1 MKTTLSKLFTL
12 LGPVLLIGLGF
23 SPLLPTGSMAGETIS
38 RPVNPGKINRFAIV
52 GDTGIGE
59 RAYNPGFLA
68 VTQAMQAEKP
78 DVLIHLGDFVYQ
90 PNIFPASCDSKYID
104 EIRQHLVAPF
114 PRRIFVPGD
123 NDLPPVR
130 KKPKASGCWE
140 QIDAMDSELDAG
152 SAAGPKPRAFEGSTV
167 IGNTFI
173 AVLNAYPWKDPTEWL
188 KPRIESARAQGH
200 WIIIATHLPP
210 ITSAWYYD
218 RSQAELKQINALK
231 PDLVFSGNQHSY
243 ERFYPLGLPD
253 ANGVTPASK
262 GSMSSYKRGEG
273 AIHIVSGG
281 GGAMLRPFADLQGKG
296 RVAPDHVRFSLWPN
310 ERWRIISSCW
320 KSRRPP
326 SKAPPLCSARTLRIS
341 MTAIIVGRRPA
352 RLPSNATSRNRE
364 NTRSMCLRSHGPKV

>member
-1 MKTTLSKLFTL
+1 MKTL
-12 LGPVLLIGLGF
+12 LRKTCVSLMMVLLIGLGLGNLF
-23 SPLLPTGSMAGETIS
+23 PAEVIADEASSN
-38 RPVNPGKINRFAIV
+38 PVNRGKSNRFVIV

-59 RAYNPGFLA
+59 RGYNPGFMA
-68 VTQAMQAEKP
+68 VTEAMQAENP

-90 PNIFPASCDSKYID
+90 PKIFPASCDSKYVD
-104 EIRQHLVAPF
+104 EIRQHLVEPF

-140 QIDAMDSELDAG
+140 QIDAMDLEFDAG
-152 SAAGPKPRAFEGSTV
+152 SGSGPKPRAFEGTTV

-188 KPRIESARAQGH
+188 KPRIGKARAEGH

-253 ANGVTPASK
+253 AEGVTPASK
-262 GSMSSYKRGEG
+262 GSSSSYKRGEG

-281 GGAMLRPFADLQGKG
+281 GGAMLRPFADLRGKG
-296 RVAPDHVRFSLWPN
+296 RVAPDHVQSAVAKRAVANHFVLLEISATTIKGTTTMLCPDPEDQYDSN
-310 ERWRIISSCW
+310 YRWKKTRKTPIECDGKEQGKYKIDEFE
-320 KSRRPP
+320 
-326 SKAPPLCSARTLRIS
+326 
-341 MTAIIVGRRPA
+341 IV
-352 RLPSNATSRNRE
+352 RE
-364 NTRSMCLRSHGPKV
+364 

>member
-1 MKTTLSKLFTL
+1 MKTILPKILTSLA
-12 LGPVLLIGLGF
+12 PVLLIGGLGLGNLF
-23 SPLLPTGSMAGETIS
+23 CPLAVAGEAS
-38 RPVNPGKINRFAIV
+38 LNPVNQGKSNSFAIV

-68 VTQAMQAEKP
+68 VTKAMQAERP

-90 PNIFPASCDSKYID
+90 PNIFPASCDSKYVD
-104 EIRQHLVAPF
+104 QVKQHLVEPF
-114 PRRIFVPGD
+114 AQRIFVPGD

-130 KKPKASGCWE
+130 RKPKASGCWE
-140 QIDAMDSELDAG
+140 QIDSMDMKFDAEG
-152 SAAGPKPRAFEGSTV
+152 SSKLQPRAFEGTKV

-188 KPRIESARAQGH
+188 KPRIESARAEGH

-243 ERFYPLGLPD
+243 ERFYPLGMPN
-253 ANGVTPASK
+253 AEGVTPASK
-262 GSMSSYKRGEG
+262 GSSSSYKRGEG
-273 AIHIVSGG
+273 AIHIVTGG

-296 RVAPDHVRFSLWPN
+296 RVAPDHVR
-310 ERWRIISSCW
+310 
-320 KSRRPP
+320 
-326 SKAPPLCSARTLRIS
+326 SAVAKRVVANHFVLLDVS
-341 MTAIIVGRRPA
+341 ATAIKGTTTMLCPDPKDQYDNNYRWKRTRKTPIECDGKEQGKYKIDEFEIV
-352 RLPSNATSRNRE
+352 RE
-364 NTRSMCLRSHGPKV
+364 